1 MRDWVGAVSNYSLR
15 HFYWLLQRCVE
26 NRVEI
31 RPQDSLIVQFYTN
44 PTHCHGLPQKGQ
56 YTGIEKDW
64 KKLGT
69 DQGAQTLGIHTIYTG
84 KPEFP
89 VGKSQARV
97 RAIPFAKLQKTRVV
111 I

>member
-1 MRDWVGAVSNYSLR
+1 M
-15 HFYWLLQRCVE
+15 E

-69 DQGAQTLGIHTIYTG
+69 DQGGQTLGIRTIYTG

-97 RAIPFAKLQKTRVV
+97 RAVPFAKLQKTRVV